1 MRYTTLGFVL
11 LAGCAPAPAPRK
23 AAPPDPVRITMFYA
37 VPPKVP
43 RGETAQLCY
52 GVENAVAVA
61 LQPPVEEIKP
71 SINRCFEIHPAQ
83 RTEFELT
90 ATGADGRTDKQRV
103 TVDLVGPRVRI
114 IEVQVSALEVNPGEA
129 VSICWKTENARSVEI
144 WPAGLKRSEA
154 NCVTDQPR
162 ETRVYKVIAR
172 GDGGAEDTEKVE
184 VRVRKR

>member
-1 MRYTTLGFVL
+1 MRYAILGFVF
-11 LAGCAPAPAPRK
+11 LAGCAPAPAPRP
-23 AAPPDPVRITMFYA
+23 ARPADPVRITMFYA
-37 VPPKVP
+37 VPSKVP

-52 GVENAVAVA
+52 GVENAVTVA

-83 RTEFELT
+83 RTEYELT

-103 TVDLVGPRVRI
+103 TVDLVGPRARI
-114 IEVQVSALEVNPGEA
+114 IEVRVSALEVDPGEA
-129 VSICWKTENARSVEI
+129 VSICWKAEHARSVEI
-144 WPAGLKRSEA
+144 WPKGLKRSQPG
-154 NCVTDQPR
+154 CVIDQPR

-172 GDGGAEDTEKVE
+172 GDGGSEDTEKVE